1 MAESVELGEM
11 KIRVIVPI
19 IVDIFNEEVER
30 EFKAYASEKTI
41 IEVVNLDR
49 GTASIES
56 EYDEALA
63 APDILNKV
71 IEAEKLGFHGAIID
85 CFGDPAVKAA
95 REVVDIPVVGAAE
108 PSMLFACSL
117 GHRFSVVTVLENVI
131 PMIEN
136 IAKVLGVHE
145 KLASVRSVN
154 IPVLELH
161 DKDKLRDALY
171 DEMLRAIKEDKA
183 HVLILGC
190 TGMMGL
196 ANDLHNMLKKEGYDI
211 PVIDPAAASIKFIEA
226 LLGLGVK
233 QSRLTYMKPPE
244 KERNI

>member
-1 MAESVELGEM
+1 L
-11 KIRVIVPI
+11 KIRVIIPI
-19 IVDIFNEEVER
+19 ISDIFDEMVENEFR
-30 EFKAYASEKTI
+30 AHASEKTE
-41 IEVVNLDR
+41 IEVVHLDK
-49 GTASIES
+49 GPASIES
-56 EYDEALA
+56 EFDESLA

-71 IEAEKLGFHGAIID
+71 IEAEERGFDGIIID

-95 REVVDIPVVGAAE
+95 REIVDIPVVGAAE

-117 GHRFSVVTVLENVI
+117 GQRFSVVTVLENVI

-136 IAKVLGVHE
+136 IAKVLGVYE

-161 DKDKLRDALY
+161 DRDKLKSALY
-171 DEMLRAIKEDKA
+171 EEMLKAIKEDNA

-190 TGMMGL
+190 TGMMGV
-196 ANDLHNMLKKEGYDI
+196 ANDLHEMLKKDGYDV
-211 PVIDPAAASIKFIEA
+211 PVIDPAAASIKFLEA
-226 LLGLGVK
+226 LIGLGVK

-244 KERNI
+244 KERRM

>member
-1 MAESVELGEM
+1 M
-11 KIRVIVPI
+11 KIRVIIPI
-19 IVDIFNEEVER
+19 ISDIFDEMVENEFR
-30 EFKAYASEKTI
+30 AHASEKTE
-41 IEVVNLDR
+41 IEVVHLDK
-49 GTASIES
+49 GPASIES
-56 EYDEALA
+56 EFDESLA

-71 IEAEKLGFHGAIID
+71 IEAEERGFDGIIID

-95 REVVDIPVVGAAE
+95 REIVDIPVVGAAE

-117 GHRFSVVTVLENVI
+117 GQRFSVVTVLENVI

-136 IAKVLGVHE
+136 IAKVLGVYE

-161 DKDKLRDALY
+161 DRDKLKSALY
-171 DEMLRAIKEDKA
+171 EEMLKAIKEDNA

-190 TGMMGL
+190 TGMMGV
-196 ANDLHNMLKKEGYDI
+196 ANDLHEMLKKDGYDV
-211 PVIDPAAASIKFIEA
+211 PVIDPAAASIKFLEA
-226 LLGLGVK
+226 LIGLGVK

-244 KERNI
+244 KERRM

>member
-1 MAESVELGEM
+1 LKV
-11 KIRVIVPI
+11 RVIIPI
-19 IVDIFNEEVER
+19 IVDIFDAEVEK
-30 EFKAYASEKTI
+30 EFKAHASEKTE
-41 IEVVNLDR
+41 IEVVHLDK
-49 GTASIES
+49 GPASIES
-56 EYDEALA
+56 EFDECLA

-71 IEAEKLGFHGAIID
+71 IEAEKKGFDGVIID

-117 GHRFSVVTVLENVI
+117 GQRFSVVTVLENVI

-136 IAKVLGVHE
+136 IAKVLGVYD
-145 KLASVRSVN
+145 KLASVRSVD

-161 DKDKLRDALY
+161 DKDKLKNALHE
-171 DEMLRAIKEDKA
+171 EMLKAIKEDKA

-190 TGMMGL
+190 TGMMGV
-196 ANDLHNMLKKEGYDI
+196 ANDLHEMLKKDGYDV
-211 PVIDPAAASIKFIEA
+211 PVIDPAAASIKFLEA
-226 LLGLGVK
+226 LIGLGVK

-244 KERNI
+244 KERKM

>member
-1 MAESVELGEM
+1 MR
-11 KIRVIVPI
+11 IRVIVPI
-19 IVDIFNEEVER
+19 IVDIFDEEVKK
-30 EFKAYASEKTI
+30 EFGSHSSSEVEE
-41 IEVVNLDR
+41 IEVVHLDK

-56 EYDEALA
+56 EFDEALA

-71 IEAEKLGFHGAIID
+71 IEAEKKGFDGVIID

-108 PSMLFACSL
+108 PSMLLACSL
-117 GHRFSVVTVLENVI
+117 GQRFSVVTVLENVI

-136 IAKVLGVHE
+136 IAKVLGVYE

-161 DKDKLRDALY
+161 DKDTLKNALFE
-171 DEMLRAIKEDKA
+171 EMLKAIKEDKA

-190 TGMMGL
+190 TGMMGV
-196 ANDLHNMLKKEGYDI
+196 ADDLHEMLAKEGYDV
-211 PVIDPAAASIKFIEA
+211 PVIDPAAASIRFLEVLIG
-226 LLGLGVK
+226 LGLK

-244 KERNI
+244 KERKL

>member
-1 MAESVELGEM
+1 MR
-11 KIRVIVPI
+11 IRIIVPI
-19 IVDIFNEEVER
+19 IVDVFNEEVER
-30 EFKAYASEKTI
+30 EFKTYASEKTE

-56 EYDEALA
+56 EFDEALA
-63 APDILNKV
+63 APDIIKKT
-71 IEAEKLGFHGAIID
+71 IEAEKQGFDGAIID

-95 REVVDIPVVGAAE
+95 REAVDIPVVGAAE

-136 IAKVLGVHE
+136 IAKVLGVYD
-145 KLASVRSVN
+145 KLASVRSVD

-161 DKDKLRDALY
+161 DKDKLKNALH
-171 DEMLRAIKEDKA
+171 DEMLKAIKEDKA

-196 ANDLHNMLKKEGYDI
+196 ANDLHNMLKEEGFDV

-244 KERNI
+244 KERNV

>member
-1 MAESVELGEM
+1 M
-11 KIRVIVPI
+11 KIRVIVPV
-19 IVDIFNEEVER
+19 IVDIFDKDVEK
-30 EFKAYASEKTI
+30 EFRAYASEKTEI
-41 IEVVNLDR
+41 DVVHLDK

-63 APDILNKV
+63 APDIINKV
-71 IEAEKLGFHGAIID
+71 IEAEKQGFNGAIID

-117 GHRFSVVTVLENVI
+117 GQRFSVVTVLENVI

-136 IAKVLGVHE
+136 IAKLLGVYD

-161 DKDKLRDALY
+161 DKDRLKRTLY
-171 DEMLRAIKEDKA
+171 EEMLKAIKEDGA

-190 TGMMGL
+190 TGMMGI
-196 ANDLHNMLKKEGYDI
+196 ANDLHNMLKADGCDV
-211 PVIDPAAASIKFIEA
+211 PVIDPAAASIKFMEA

-244 KERNI
+244 KERKL

>member
-1 MAESVELGEM
+1 L
-11 KIRVIVPI
+11 KIRVIIPI
-19 IVDIFNEEVER
+19 ISDIFDEMVENEFR
-30 EFKAYASEKTI
+30 THASEKTE
-41 IEVVNLDR
+41 IEVVHLDK
-49 GTASIES
+49 GPASIES
-56 EYDEALA
+56 EFDESLA

-71 IEAEKLGFHGAIID
+71 IEAEERGFDGVIID

-95 REVVDIPVVGAAE
+95 REIVDIPVVGAAE

-117 GHRFSVVTVLENVI
+117 GQRFSVVTVLENVI

-136 IAKVLGVHE
+136 IAKVLGVYE

-161 DKDKLRDALY
+161 DRDKLKSALY
-171 DEMLRAIKEDKA
+171 EEMLKAIREDKA

-190 TGMMGL
+190 TGMMGI
-196 ANDLHNMLKKEGYDI
+196 ANDLHEMLKKDGYDV
-211 PVIDPAAASIKFIEA
+211 PVIDPAAASIKFLEA
-226 LLGLGVK
+226 LIGLGVK

-244 KERNI
+244 KERRM

>member
-1 MAESVELGEM
+1 MKEM
-11 KIRVIVPI
+11 KIKVIVPI
-19 IVDIFNEEVER
+19 IVDVFNEEVDR
-30 EFKAYASEKTI
+30 EFKTYASEKTE
-41 IEVVNLDR
+41 IEVVNLDK

-63 APDILNKV
+63 APDIIKKV
-71 IEAEKLGFHGAIID
+71 IEAEKQGFDGVIID

-117 GHRFSVVTVLENVI
+117 GHRFSVVTVLENVV

-136 IAKVLGVHE
+136 IAKVLGVYD
-145 KLASVRSVN
+145 KLASVRSVD

-161 DKDKLRDALY
+161 DKDKLRNALY
-171 DEMLRAIKEDKA
+171 DEMLKAIKEDKA

-196 ANDLHNMLKKEGYDI
+196 ADDLHNMLKEEGYDM
-211 PVIDPAAASIKFIEA
+211 PVIDPAAASIKFMEA

-244 KERNI
+244 KERNV

>member
-1 MAESVELGEM
+1 MYGLSKL

-19 IVDIFNEEVER
+19 IADIFNEEVER
-30 EFKAYASEKTI
+30 EFKTYASDKTE
-41 IEVVNLDR
+41 IEVVNIDR

-63 APDILNKV
+63 APGIINKV
-71 IEAEKLGFHGAIID
+71 IEAEKKGFDGAIID
-85 CFGDPAVKAA
+85 CFGDPGVKAA

-117 GHRFSVVTVLENVI
+117 GQRFSIVTVLDNVL

-136 IAKVLGVHE
+136 IAKVLGVHK
-145 KLASVRSVN
+145 KLASIRSVN

-161 DKDKLRDALY
+161 DKDRLKNALHN
-171 DEMLRAIKEDKA
+171 EMTKAIKEDKA

-196 ANDLHNMLKKEGYDI
+196 AKDLHTMLKKDGFDV
-211 PVIDPAAASIKFIEA
+211 PVIDPASASLKFLEA
-226 LLGLGVK
+226 LLELGLR

-244 KERNI
+244 KERRV

>member
-1 MAESVELGEM
+1 MVELKEM

-30 EFKAYASEKTI
+30 EFKAYASEKTK

-71 IEAEKLGFHGAIID
+71 IEAEKLGFDGVIID

-145 KLASVRSVN
+145 KLASVKSVD

-161 DKDKLRDALY
+161 DKDKLRNALY
-171 DEMLRAIKEDKA
+171 DEMLKAIKEDKA

>member
-1 MAESVELGEM
+1 M
-11 KIRVIVPI
+11 KIRVIIPI
-19 IVDIFNEEVER
+19 ISDIFDEMVEK
-30 EFKAYASEKTI
+30 EFRAHASEKTE
-41 IEVVNLDR
+41 IEVVHLDK
-49 GTASIES
+49 GPASIES
-56 EYDEALA
+56 EFDESLA

-71 IEAEKLGFHGAIID
+71 IEAEERGFDGVITD

-95 REVVDIPVVGAAE
+95 REIVDIPVVGAAE

-117 GHRFSVVTVLENVI
+117 GQRFSVVTVLENVI

-136 IAKVLGVHE
+136 IAKVLGVYE

-161 DKDKLRDALY
+161 DRDKLKSALY
-171 DEMLRAIKEDKA
+171 EEMLKAIREDKA

-190 TGMMGL
+190 TGMMGV
-196 ANDLHNMLKKEGYDI
+196 ANDLHEMLKKDGYDV
-211 PVIDPAAASIKFIEA
+211 PVIDPAAASIKFLEA
-226 LLGLGVK
+226 LIGLGVK

-244 KERNI
+244 KERRM

>member
-1 MAESVELGEM
+1 MGVEKL
-11 KIRVIVPI
+11 KIRVIIPI
-19 IVDIFNEEVER
+19 ISDIFDEMVENEFR
-30 EFKAYASEKTI
+30 AHASEKTE
-41 IEVVNLDR
+41 IEVVHLDK
-49 GTASIES
+49 GPASIES
-56 EYDEALA
+56 EFDESLA

-71 IEAEKLGFHGAIID
+71 IEAEERGFDGIIID

-95 REVVDIPVVGAAE
+95 REIVDIPVVGAAE

-117 GHRFSVVTVLENVI
+117 GQRFSVVTVLENVI

-136 IAKVLGVHE
+136 IAKVLGVYE

-161 DKDKLRDALY
+161 DRDKLKSALY
-171 DEMLRAIKEDKA
+171 EEMLKAIKEDNA

-190 TGMMGL
+190 TGMMGV
-196 ANDLHNMLKKEGYDI
+196 ANDLHEMLKKDGYDV
-211 PVIDPAAASIKFIEA
+211 PVIDPAAASIKFLEA
-226 LLGLGVK
+226 LIGLGVK

-244 KERNI
+244 KERRM